1 VRNAWKLALAAGAVA
16 VAVILFVALRPDG
29 DDEEPSGAQ
38 ETTEVTEPETTTG
51 GDGTTTSPPAPPPGP
66 PPPQEIDIRIPAGG
80 PTGIERADVDLDER
94 VELTVRSEVADH
106 VHVHG
111 YDLVADVGPGL
122 PPARIRFRATTPGS
136 FEVELEDRGQP
147 FLEIRVRP

>member
-1 VRNAWKLALAAGAVA
+1 MTNAWRLALAAGAVA
-16 VAVILFVALRPDG
+16 LAVVLFVVLRPDG
-29 DDEEPSGAQ
+29 DDEEPSGAAPAA
-38 ETTEVTEPETTTG
+38 EATEPGTTTG
-51 GDGTTTSPPAPPPGP
+51 TGTDTTPPA
-66 PPPQEIDIRIPAGG
+66 PQEIDIRIPAGG
-80 PTGIERADVDLDER
+80 PTGIERVDVDLDER
-94 VELTVRSEVADH
+94 VELTVRSEVTDH

-122 PPARIRFRATTPGS
+122 PLARISFRATTPGR